1 MKKINKT
8 NKRLTNMNFT
18 ITNPFLAVI
27 FSFLLGITPIVFL
40 FLIAWLID
48 YVMEKKDKLKSRK
61 MKGGDNDNEH
71 DKK

>member
-1 MKKINKT
+1 
-8 NKRLTNMNFT
+8 MNFT

-27 FSFLLGITPIVFL
+27 FSFLLGIAPMVFL

>member
-27 FSFLLGITPIVFL
+27 FSFLLGIAPMVFL

-61 MKGGDNDNEH
+61 MKGGNDDNEH

>member
-1 MKKINKT
+1 
-8 NKRLTNMNFT
+8 MNFT

-61 MKGGDNDNEH
+61 NERR
-71 DKK
+71 